1 MLGDPQEFSDC
12 VRSIIMLQNLQCSS
26 GASPSPYESA
36 FGERSL
42 LTGQSQINAGSIL
55 ENLAFLESSVPCQM
69 DAGIMRCVA
78 ELSQAWRM
86 ARAYAASRV
95 EANASPPWSQQS
107 DYSSVMQVHL
117 EFDCR
122 VPLRYRFAANKF
134 ESQDQESLEQRR
146 HYWGPW
152 LFIQIV
158 YSVIPCLLNH
168 PFLLSMRLRS
178 FRNTI
183 PQSFIHQSF
192 EYINRHAGWI
202 VYFIHLL
209 EKKSYY
215 VPDPALAHCIA
226 IVATIHLQHS
236 FVQEKSFRD
245 RAQKGFEKCMSF
257 LRRMGGTWPSVAA
270 MVGASRIL
278 PGEGLADC
286 LFQANNLVKLKESV
300 VVVQSPNTDGSN
312 GQRSFSIDAQL
323 LWDILIYERAGRP
336 DAGADQSI
344 FGKTLQV
351 GTASRDEDV
360 RAAAE
365 YDLVGSEGIYG
376 HKAVSKESLAY
387 APNDDIAS
395 PGEVENIDDM
405 AGIPPD
411 MGVSVEDRY
420 FEGIGGID
428 SLDGQDHLFLQ
439 AHDFGKA
446 IDNWLSR
453 YSL

>member
-1 MLGDPQEFSDC
+1 MSKIAEAQVELSTLQSLCILSMVEFASELLAYLRTVNMLTSFRIDGKVAQAGLNLALASNLAQCVQPDNMLGDAQEFSDC
-12 VRSIIMLQNLQCSS
+12 VRSIIMLQNLQGLT
-26 GASPSPYESA
+26 GASPSPFESF

-42 LTGQSQINAGSIL
+42 LMGQSQISAGSML
-55 ENLAFLESSVPCQM
+55 ENPGFLESSVPCQM
-69 DAGIMRCVA
+69 DAGIMRCVG
-78 ELSQAWRM
+78 ELSQAWKM

-134 ESQDQESLEQRR
+134 ESQDQHSLEQRR

-215 VPDPALAHCIA
+215 VPDPAIAHCIA

-236 FVQEKSFRD
+236 FVQDQSFRD

-257 LRRMGGTWPSVAA
+257 LRHMGGTWPSVAT
-270 MVGASRIL
+270 MVSIT
-278 PGEGLADC
+278 
-286 LFQANNLVKLKESV
+286 K
-300 VVVQSPNTDGSN
+300 
-312 GQRSFSIDAQL
+312 SF
-323 LWDILIYERAGRP
+323 P
-336 DAGADQSI
+336 
-344 FGKTLQV
+344 
-351 GTASRDEDV
+351 
-360 RAAAE
+360 
-365 YDLVGSEGIYG
+365 
-376 HKAVSKESLAY
+376 
-387 APNDDIAS
+387 
-395 PGEVENIDDM
+395 
-405 AGIPPD
+405 
-411 MGVSVEDRY
+411 
-420 FEGIGGID
+420 
-428 SLDGQDHLFLQ
+428 
-439 AHDFGKA
+439 
-446 IDNWLSR
+446 
-453 YSL
+453 

>member
-1 MLGDPQEFSDC
+1 MRSSSMDDESMCGVGDSHDNRISPNPSDADAAQNDLLAMGRLYLTWCHGQPVTLFNAETFLESLPFRDKELILALQTFSLRFPPGNLTPQKRERLDGMEREARSIVMTKIADAEVELSTLQALCVLSMVEFASELNLMLCQTVPRCTDPISLDGKVAQAGLNLALASNIAQCVQPDNMLGDAQEFSDC
-12 VRSIIMLQNLQCSS
+12 VRSIIMLQNLQGLC
-26 GASPSPYESA
+26 GASPSPFDSV

-42 LTGQSQINAGSIL
+42 LLGQSQITAGSIL
-55 ENLAFLESSVPCQM
+55 ENPGFLESSAPCQM

-134 ESQDQESLEQRR
+134 ETQDQESLEQRR

-209 EKKSYY
+209 EKKNYY

-236 FVQEKSFRD
+236 FVQDQSFRD

-257 LRRMGGTWPSVAA
+257 LRRMGGTWPSVAT
-270 MVGASRIL
+270 MV
-278 PGEGLADC
+278 
-286 LFQANNLVKLKESV
+286 
-300 VVVQSPNTDGSN
+300 SP
-312 GQRSFSIDAQL
+312 
-323 LWDILIYERAGRP
+323 P
-336 DAGADQSI
+336 
-344 FGKTLQV
+344 
-351 GTASRDEDV
+351 
-360 RAAAE
+360 
-365 YDLVGSEGIYG
+365 
-376 HKAVSKESLAY
+376 
-387 APNDDIAS
+387 
-395 PGEVENIDDM
+395 
-405 AGIPPD
+405 
-411 MGVSVEDRY
+411 
-420 FEGIGGID
+420 
-428 SLDGQDHLFLQ
+428 
-439 AHDFGKA
+439 
-446 IDNWLSR
+446 
-453 YSL
+453 